1 MTGPAEVEGS
11 AQLTM
16 FGLRNKNKK
25 KNFRFGLPGSGGS
38 IPAKIVFEEQEES
51 SAILAELPQLPPPLP
66 SLIPPSQKQ
75 EMGQIPKN
83 MFVTSIDVEAEFPWV
98 SENKRKK
105 GKKKKESEAWEQEWN
120 VPQELDYGAEEGT
133 MDIEP
138 AIVEV
143 DWVGAQRNFENASIV
158 ESGDAL
164 KKDDLIMWKVNPLA

>member
-1 MTGPAEVEGS
+1 
-11 AQLTM
+11 
-16 FGLRNKNKK
+16 
-25 KNFRFGLPGSGGS
+25 
-38 IPAKIVFEEQEES
+38 
-51 SAILAELPQLPPPLP
+51 
-66 SLIPPSQKQ
+66 
-75 EMGQIPKN
+75 MGQIPKN